1 MARRRQER
9 LVVELVPDE
18 DDDAAAAGA
27 PSEPGEPGHAVSPA
41 RAALA
46 RWRGLTRR
54 TRVLVAAGTAVA
66 VLAVGGGAA
75 VADAVGDHRRAVA
88 MRTVAGGVTDLSV
101 PPVQTWEADVV
112 PFGAV
117 PVEGGAVVVRD
128 GEDVLALDA
137 ATGEERWRHRVGE
150 SDDVAA
156 SCGRGSGD
164 PSAPAAQVVCL
175 AGTDGDLVA
184 TVITAD
190 GAVLGSR
197 DLGAVAQWGG
207 GRDGDA
213 EGLPQVIPVADDMLV
228 VLEDPV
234 DPTRTFD
241 DLAGARAELRRLREA
256 GSLPAV
262 RLDDALTGEVLA
274 RGEIDLDVDGLDGDA
289 LASCAVYQGATATS
303 PSLMQHSSVMP
314 GAVWTTLCGAG
325 VAVTTEGDVVEFES
339 DDAWSIGRTD
349 AGLVVPSPSG
359 STLRTDDGD
368 VELPGRLMP
377 ALVDDGSDDVL
388 LVSEEAGGLRGVKRD
403 GTVRWSTGS
412 SGWVLARAGGV
423 GVALG
428 GSDGSGGRDGPELVG
443 LDLSDGAERWR
454 RHDVLP
460 ELTEDTSLV
469 GVATD
474 GVRVLLAVG
483 RSDGFEL
490 VAVDARTGARVWHE
504 AYDTGPLVNLTT
516 VDGNLMMTTMED
528 GGGVLRGLAS

>member
-27 PSEPGEPGHAVSPA
+27 PTEPDVPDEPGRATTPA

-46 RWRGLTRR
+46 RWRGLARR
-54 TRVLVAAGTAVA
+54 TRVLVASGTAVA
-66 VLAVGGGAA
+66 VLAVGGGVA
-75 VADAVGDHRRAVA
+75 VADAIGDHRRAVA
-88 MRTVAGGVTDLSV
+88 MRTVPGGVTDLSV

-117 PVEGGAVVVRD
+117 PVEGGAAVVRD
-128 GEDVLALDA
+128 GEDVVALDA

-184 TVITAD
+184 TVIAAD
-190 GAVLGSR
+190 GEVLGSR
-197 DLGAVAQWGG
+197 GLGAVAQWGG
-207 GRDGDA
+207 GGDGDA
-213 EGLPQVIPVADDMLV
+213 EGLPQVIPMSDGLLG
-228 VLEDPV
+228 VLENPV

-241 DLAGARAELRRLREA
+241 RDEARAELRRLRA
-256 GSLPAV
+256 TGSGPAV

-274 RGEIDLDVDGLDGDA
+274 RAEVDLGAGFSEDDLD
-289 LASCAVYQGATATS
+289 SCSVYDGATATS
-303 PSLMQHSSVMP
+303 FSFLQQSSAAAGV
-314 GAVWTTLCGAG
+314 VWTTLCGAG
-325 VAVTTEGDVVEFES
+325 AGVTDEGEVVEF
-339 DDAWSIGRTD
+339 DADGAWSIGRTD
-349 AGLVVPSPSG
+349 AGLMVPSPSG

-368 VELPGRLMP
+368 VELPGMLMP

-388 LVSEEAGGLRGVKRD
+388 LVSADGGPGLRGVERD
-403 GTVRWSTGS
+403 GTARWSADSRT
-412 SGWVLARAGGV
+412 WVLARAGGV
-423 GVALG
+423 AVGIDDTG
-428 GSDGSGGRDGPELVG
+428 LVG
-443 LDLSDGAERWR
+443 LDLSDGVERWR
-454 RHDVLP
+454 QDDVLP
-460 ELTEDTSLV
+460 GPTDDASLA

-483 RSDGFEL
+483 GSDGFEL
-490 VAVDARTGARVWHE
+490 VAVDARTGRTAWRQD
-504 AYDTGPLVNLTT
+504 YDTGPLVNLTT
-516 VDGNLMMTTMED
+516 VAGRLMVTTSD
-528 GGGVLRGLAS
+528 GGGAVLRGLAS